1 VAQVGWAEWVSAL
14 EALETSP
21 ERDGVPGLKL
31 LKTFQDMRQAV
42 ADGVAFPRLETERAE
57 LRSGTLAS
65 LTPVSAE
72 WMALWLAQWQL

>member
-1 VAQVGWAEWVSAL
+1 
-14 EALETSP
+14 
-21 ERDGVPGLKL
+21 
-31 LKTFQDMRQAV
+31 
-42 ADGVAFPRLETERAE
+42 LETERAE